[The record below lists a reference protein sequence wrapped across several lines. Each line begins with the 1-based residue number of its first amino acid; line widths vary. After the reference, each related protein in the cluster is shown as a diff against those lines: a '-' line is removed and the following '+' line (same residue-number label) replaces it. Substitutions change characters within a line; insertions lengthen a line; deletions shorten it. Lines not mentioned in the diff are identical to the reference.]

1 MSTIPRIYCVVQLF
15 KNTHIFSDIVAS
27 YKTQEEAYA
36 EKDHYEAASTDEL
49 FTYVVWPV
57 ILDD

>member
-15 KNTHIFSDIVAS
+15 KNTRIFSDIVAA

-36 EKDHYEAASTDEL
+36 AKDRYEAEAADEL

>member
-15 KNTHIFSDIVAS
+15 ENTHIFSDIVAS

-36 EKDHYEAASTDEL
+36 EKDRYEAASTDEL

>member
-15 KNTHIFSDIVAS
+15 ENTHIFSDIVAS

-36 EKDHYEAASTDEL
+36 AKDRYEAESTDGI

-57 ILDD
+57 VLDG

>member
-1 MSTIPRIYCVVQLF
+1 MSTISRIYCVVQLF
-15 KNTHIFSDIVAS
+15 ENTHIFSDIVAS

-36 EKDHYEAASTDEL
+36 AKDCYEAESTDGI

>member
-15 KNTHIFSDIVAS
+15 KNIHIFSDIVAS

-36 EKDHYEAASTDEL
+36 AKDRYEAEATDEL

-57 ILDD
+57 VLDD